1 MQRTENVGNILTE
14 IIRRNDFEPKILE
27 RKVFDLWRTHVD
39 APFNTYAAP
48 VSLSDGVLKI
58 YTEHPACKNGILF
71 QKPQII
77 ADLNAALG
85 QPILTD
91 LRIELRSLETAPP
104 HETNANPPKS
114 PREPSQ
120 PTSRITPEELEQI
133 EQTLANITDTK
144 LKKSLRQLFTTQS
157 EDNP

>member
-27 RKVFDLWRTHVD
+27 QKVFDLWRTHID

-58 YTEHPACKNGILF
+58 YTEHPACKSGILF
-71 QKPQII
+71 QKPKII

-85 QPILTD
+85 QPVLTD
-91 LRIELRSLETAPP
+91 LRIELRPVRTAQPQETS
-104 HETNANPPKS
+104 ANPPKS

-120 PTSRITPEELEQI
+120 PTSRITPEELERI
-133 EQTLANITDTK
+133 EQTLATVTDTK
-144 LKKSLRQLFTTQS
+144 LRKSLRQLFTTQS